1 MKKILPLFLV
11 LQLVLAGCDREPQ
24 EMPEPSPVGG
34 TISVRSQGELSG
46 EPRSASSVRVDAVT
60 RSAGDAS
67 LTYTFEAWT
76 RDSAPRCVLHKTVA
90 GTFTEALFD
99 IALVPGNYDFLF
111 WADYGEG
118 YYETS
123 DLREVGLSATTY
135 APGSTRDAFSC
146 ALGNVRWEGGNGIT
160 ATLSRPLARLTVR
173 NAVPFS
179 GVKAV
184 SVEYGGVPTRY
195 DVLTGAASAPQTL
208 VLVFP
213 NTSAGSALVGEDFLF
228 VPSDR
233 SVALSVTV
241 GGVVK
246 TLDALQLKPNHRTNV
261 TATFE

>member
-1 MKKILPLFLV
+1 
-11 LQLVLAGCDREPQ
+11 
-24 EMPEPSPVGG
+24 MPEPSPVGG

-123 DLREVGLSATTY
+123 DLREVGLSATT
-135 APGSTRDAFSC
+135 
-146 ALGNVRWEGGNGIT
+146 
-160 ATLSRPLARLTVR
+160 
-173 NAVPFS
+173 
-179 GVKAV
+179 
-184 SVEYGGVPTRY
+184 
-195 DVLTGAASAPQTL
+195 
-208 VLVFP
+208 
-213 NTSAGSALVGEDFLF
+213 
-228 VPSDR
+228 
-233 SVALSVTV
+233 
-241 GGVVK
+241 
-246 TLDALQLKPNHRTNV
+246 
-261 TATFE
+261 